1 MSARAQEERAIQA
14 IEQHGLVL
22 VYPHGNRKQPLSLW
36 SVLHPRSEMRWAW
49 DAEADPRVAL
59 LWQLRERLAR
69 SRRVVYGKWYRGR
82 AVFFSHALFVAMLA
96 ELAPWQ
102 VRLEPESREILR
114 LLEEDSPQSSKQLRA
129 SAGLR
134 GKASERIWTRATT
147 RLWELLLIVGTGEVD
162 DGAFPSL
169 LMGATRSV
177 FEELWERARRE
188 ADGRHRALLA
198 EKLPTGSPFAKFFG
212 EVTRRVHQ
220 PTGATKRK
228 PLYDFSPGDIDE

>member
-1 MSARAQEERAIQA
+1 MNARAQAERAMEA
-14 IEQHGLVL
+14 IEQHGLLL

-49 DAEADPRVAL
+49 DADADPRVAQ
-59 LWQLRERLAR
+59 LWRLREGLAR

-82 AVFFSHALFVAMLA
+82 AVFFSQSLFVAMLA

-102 VRLEPESREILR
+102 AELEREPREILR
-114 LLEEDSPQSSKQLRA
+114 LLEDDSPQSSKQLRA
-129 SAGLR
+129 AAGLR

-147 RLWELLLIVGTGEVD
+147 RLWELLLTVGTGEVD

-177 FEELWERARRE
+177 FEDLWERALRE
-188 ADGRHRALLA
+188 RDGRHAPLVA
-198 EKLPTGSPFAKFFG
+198 AKIPPASPFGKFFTD
-212 EVTRRVHQ
+212 VKRRVSA
-220 PTGATKRK
+220 ATAPAPRRV
-228 PLYDFSPGDIDE
+228 LYDFTPGDIDR